1 MKQYE
6 VTKHAIDRTVERL
19 GINREHAKGHLLN
32 LMQTAYYVG
41 QQSNANG
48 RITKIFDHI
57 NSRTRLLV
65 NDSAIVTVYPMA
77 DPLDATATELPDEM
91 KTALRRK
98 ANAMI
103 RRIKRETRALNVQ
116 LAEKNLEIAQLELN
130 RAKARSNKVIASID
144 EKISV
149 LKSEYSEL
157 AAKRSELTEKE
168 KGVAAYV

>member
-6 VTKHAIDRTVERL
+6 VTKHAKERAVERL
-19 GINREHAKGHLLN
+19 NVSRTVAENHLVQ
-32 LMQTAYYVG
+32 LMQTAVYVG
-41 QQSNANG
+41 STSNKRG
-48 RITKIFDHI
+48 GTVSVYDHHK
-57 NSRTRLLV
+57 NRVRLIV
-65 NDSAIVTVYPMA
+65 DENRIVTVYPMA
-77 DPLDATATELPDEM
+77 EPLNELPDEM

-103 RRIKRETRALNVQ
+103 RRIKRETRSLNVQ

-144 EKISV
+144 AKISV

-157 AAKRSELTEKE
+157 ASKRSELSEKE